1 MGAGHDHGHS
11 TAPARALWIALG
23 LNAAYLAA
31 EVVGGLAF
39 GSLALLAD
47 AAHMTSDVAG
57 LIVALIAVRL
67 ARRPASAT
75 HTWGWQRAE
84 VLAALANAATL
95 IAVTGWV
102 IFEAVGRFRHPQV
115 IEGGPVLGIA
125 VGGLVVNAASAVVLA
140 RAAGK
145 NLNMRAA
152 FLHMAADAAGSVAVI
167 IAAIAVL
174 AADLTWVD
182 SVASLVIA
190 ALVIWSTWGLLR
202 STIRILLEASPTGTD
217 PDHVTRLLIAD
228 PDVDAVHHVH
238 LWAVGS
244 EQAALSAHV
253 VIGGSPT
260 LHEAQA
266 VGDRLKHVLARDL
279 GVSHA
284 TLELECHPCATPDHT
299 SEAAPHDPHPDEHAH
314 AH

>member
-11 TAPARALWIALG
+11 AAPARALWIALG
-23 LNAAYLAA
+23 LNAAYLVA
-31 EVVGGLAF
+31 EVIGGLAF

-57 LIVALIAVRL
+57 LVVALVAVRL
-67 ARRPASAT
+67 AQRPASAT

-84 VLAALANAATL
+84 VLGALANAATL
-95 IAVTGWV
+95 IPVTGWV

-115 IEGGPVLGIA
+115 IEGGPVLAIA
-125 VGGLVVNAASAVVLA
+125 IGGLFINAASAVVLA
-140 RAAGK
+140 RAAGN
-145 NLNMRAA
+145 NLNMRGA

-174 AADLTWVD
+174 VADLAWVD
-182 SVASLVIA
+182 PVASLVIA

-202 STIRILLEASPTGTD
+202 DTVHILLEASPTGID
-217 PDHVTRLLIAD
+217 PDQVTRLLTGD

-244 EQAALSAHV
+244 EQMALSAHV
-253 VIGGSPT
+253 VISGEPT

-266 VGDRLKHVLARDL
+266 VGDRLRHTLAHEFAII
-279 GVSHA
+279 HA
-284 TLELECHPCATPDHT
+284 TLELECHPCATPDHDPP
-299 SEAAPHDPHPDEHAH
+299 SAAEDHAH